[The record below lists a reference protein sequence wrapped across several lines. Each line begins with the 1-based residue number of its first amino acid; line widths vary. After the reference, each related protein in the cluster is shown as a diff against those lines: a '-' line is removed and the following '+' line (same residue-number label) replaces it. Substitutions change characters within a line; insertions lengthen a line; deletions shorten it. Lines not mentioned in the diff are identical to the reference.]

1 MPLEKIF
8 KPLKKYKL
16 NRIGGTHDGGYLIGE
31 NSLKKSETLISFGI
45 NDDWRFEKEFKTYNI
60 NCKIQCYDDKP
71 ILKYL
76 IHKFL
81 SEIIFLPHHRRSC
94 FIKYFKNIF
103 DFLKIRKKINFI
115 QRKIFYGDLNLIL
128 SNIRNDNIFLKI
140 DIEGSEYRILN
151 EIIEN
156 QKRIIGIAIEF
167 HDVDYHRNRII
178 DFCKK
183 LDLKLIHIHPNNFA
197 PKDRNCDPTILELT
211 FERNPILEE
220 KEEWENDDLIFPHK
234 LDMKN
239 YPLGEDID
247 LIFER

>member
-16 NRIGGTHDGGYLIGE
+16 KRVGGAHDGGYLIGE

-60 NCKIQCYDDKP
+60 HAKIQCYDDKP

-76 IHKFL
+76 IHKFF
-81 SEIIFLPHHRRSC
+81 SEIIFLLYHRRSC
-94 FIKYFKNIF
+94 FIKYFKNILE
-103 DFLKIRKKINFI
+103 FLKIRKKIFFF
-115 QRKIFYGDLNLIL
+115 QKKIFYGDLNLIL
-128 SNIRNDNIFLKI
+128 TNISDNNIFLKI
-140 DIEGSEYRILN
+140 DIEGSEYRVLN

-156 QKRIIGIAIEF
+156 QKRIIGIVIEF
-167 HDVDYHRNRII
+167 HDIDYHRNKII
-178 DFCKK
+178 DFCKR
-183 LDLKLIHIHPNNFA
+183 LELKLIHIHPNNFA
-197 PKDRNCDPTILELT
+197 PKDKNGDPTIMELT

-220 KEEWENDDLIFPHK
+220 KEEWENDHVTFPHK

-247 LIFER
+247 LIFET